1 MGTPDFALPVLS
13 ALLDADCD
21 IAGVYTRPD
30 KPAGRGKQP
39 SAPPVK
45 QLALERGLP
54 VYQPPSL
61 KAQDVH
67 RQTAALSPDVIVVA
81 AYGRLIPANIL
92 DLPLLGCLN
101 VHPSL
106 LPRYRGPSPAPW
118 AILNGDD
125 ITGVSIIKLD
135 EGMDSGPIV
144 ASRETRIGP
153 EETAGALTARLFEMG
168 ASLLVEILPRWGQ
181 GQIEARPQDDS
192 QATFTKL
199 LSRDDGKID
208 WEQGAEEIARQ
219 MRAYYPWPGTFT
231 HWDGRLLK
239 IIGARAAEPA
249 AFHGQRSGMVVSLP
263 DGGLGIAAGDGVLEV
278 LRLQL
283 EGRKAVSAREFLHG
297 HPHFVGASVFT
308 ET

>member
-30 KPAGRGKQP
+30 KPAGRGKKP

-45 QLALERGLP
+45 QLALELGLS

-61 KAQDVH
+61 KPQDVH
-67 RQTAALSPDVIVVA
+67 RQMAALSPDMIVVA

-92 DLPLLGCLN
+92 GLPLLGCLN

-106 LPRYRGPSPAPW
+106 LPRYRGPSPVAW
-118 AILNGDD
+118 AILNGED
-125 ITGVSIIKLD
+125 ITGVTIIKLD
-135 EGMDSGPIV
+135 EGIDSGRVV

-168 ASLLVEILPRWGQ
+168 ASLLVEILPGWGQ

-208 WEQGAEEIARQ
+208 WELGAEQIARQ
-219 MRAYYPWPGTFT
+219 VRAYYPWPGTFT

-239 IIGARAAEPA
+239 IIEARVAEPA

-263 DGGLGIAAGDGVLEV
+263 DGGLGIATGDGVLEV

-283 EGRKAVSAREFLHG
+283 EGRKAVNAREFLQG
-297 HPHFVGASVFT
+297 HPQFLGARVFT

>member
-13 ALLDADCD
+13 ALLDADHD
-21 IAGVYTRPD
+21 VTGVYTRPD

-61 KAQDVH
+61 KPQDVH
-67 RQTAALSPDVIVVA
+67 RQMAALSPDMIVVG

-92 DLPLLGCLN
+92 GLPLLGCLN

-106 LPRYRGPSPAPW
+106 LPRYRGPSPVAW
-118 AILNGDD
+118 AILNGAD
-125 ITGVSIIKLD
+125 ITGVTIIKLD

-168 ASLLVEILPRWGQ
+168 ASLLVEILPGWGR
-181 GQIEARPQDDS
+181 GHIEARPQDDS
-192 QATFTKL
+192 QATVTKL
-199 LSRDDGKID
+199 LSRGDGKID
-208 WEQGAEEIARQ
+208 WELGAEQIARRV
-219 MRAYYPWPGTFT
+219 RAYYPWPGTFT
-231 HWDGRLLK
+231 HWDGRVLK
-239 IIGARAAEPA
+239 IIQARVVEPA
-249 AFHGQRSGMVVSLP
+249 AFHGQPPGMVVSLP
-263 DGGLGIAAGDGVLEV
+263 DGGLGIAAGGGVLEV

-283 EGRKAVSAREFLHG
+283 EGRKALAATDFIQGYAE
-297 HPHFVGASVFT
+297 FVGSSVAG
-308 ET
+308 